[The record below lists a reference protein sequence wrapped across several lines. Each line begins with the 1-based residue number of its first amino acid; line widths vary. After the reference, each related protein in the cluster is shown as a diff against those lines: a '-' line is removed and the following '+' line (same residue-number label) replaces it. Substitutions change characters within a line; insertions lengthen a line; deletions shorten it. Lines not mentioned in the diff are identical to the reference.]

1 MLIRKMIQALTSTST
16 LLLHKALQYT
26 LDRSYAHNKARPQH
40 REVRAP
46 LFSNSAWVLSRRA
59 EL

>member
-26 LDRSYAHNKARPQH
+26 LDRSYTPTTRPDQ
-40 REVRAP
+40 VRAL
-46 LFSNSAWVLSRRA
+46 LFSNSAWVILRLA